1 MKLNVK
7 ALPYC
12 VACEFWDDAGR
23 TAMSSTTSFNL
34 WEVKDKEKRMCL
46 KRRIL
51 TRAVGQCPKY
61 KSKLNGL

>member
-23 TAMSSTTSFNL
+23 TAMSPTTSFNL

-51 TRAVGQCPKY
+51 TVVRQIKRC
-61 KSKLNGL
+61 SIRQIISS